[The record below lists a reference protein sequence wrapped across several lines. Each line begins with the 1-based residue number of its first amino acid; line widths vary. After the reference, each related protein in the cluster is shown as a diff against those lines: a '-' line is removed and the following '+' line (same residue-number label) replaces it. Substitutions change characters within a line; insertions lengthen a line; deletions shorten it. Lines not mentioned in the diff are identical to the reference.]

1 MWSLWTFLLSIWKN
15 FVYIFCFHFKFRL
28 LLVAIFK
35 KSFCCVKRRAFQADL
50 FVSLTI
56 FFSVENFCSYAV
68 KMVFVS
74 ALKWWFLS
82 PFNAEYKQFVS
93 FVFFRF
99 TSVHC
104 LAQKWTKHFFQEKPI
119 NIFHLWFCSLVIRK
133 HYLRKEN
140 SQKFMFSMK
149 Y

>member
-1 MWSLWTFLLSIWKN
+1 
-15 FVYIFCFHFKFRL
+15 
-28 LLVAIFK
+28 
-35 KSFCCVKRRAFQADL
+35 
-50 FVSLTI
+50 
-56 FFSVENFCSYAV
+56 
-68 KMVFVS
+68 
-74 ALKWWFLS
+74 
-82 PFNAEYKQFVS
+82 
-93 FVFFRF
+93 
-99 TSVHC
+99 VHC